1 VTARWLEG
9 QVAIVTGAGTRDG
22 LDSIGRAHAVR
33 LAEEGAH
40 VVVNNRHSA
49 GTAAQPTAE
58 IVAAAIRAAGG
69 SAIANTDDVSHFHGG
84 RQIIEAALDHFG
96 RIDILINN
104 AGFLRPRP
112 IWELGED
119 DFDDVIA
126 VHLKG
131 AFNTVRHAA
140 PHFIKQKSGV
150 IVNTSSNS
158 GQGHYGNA
166 AYSAAK
172 EGVIGFTRA
181 IARDLG
187 SHGIRANAIRP
198 AAFSKP
204 GKDKDPMI
212 AKLVEAEVRHGFP
225 TVGDLWISRLDPAVD
240 WRPVHIANFVA
251 WLCTEKAKAFNG
263 EEFEIHGARIGVLAP
278 SHVDR
283 AVFQPGGWSI
293 EALNQQADILIGRTI
308 NRFAGTP

>member
-1 VTARWLEG
+1 M
-9 QVAIVTGAGTRDG
+9 
-22 LDSIGRAHAVR
+22 
-33 LAEEGAH
+33 
-40 VVVNNRHSA
+40 
-49 GTAAQPTAE
+49 
-58 IVAAAIRAAGG
+58 
-69 SAIANTDDVSHFHGG
+69 
-84 RQIIEAALDHFG
+84 
-96 RIDILINN
+96 
-104 AGFLRPRP
+104 
-112 IWELGED
+112 
-119 DFDDVIA
+119 
-126 VHLKG
+126 
-131 AFNTVRHAA
+131 
-140 PHFIKQKSGV
+140 
-150 IVNTSSNS
+150 IVNTTSNS

-187 SHGIRANAIRP
+187 PHGIRANAIRP

-204 GKDKDPMI
+204 GKDPMI

-225 TVGDLWISRLDPAVD
+225 TVGDLWISRLDPAAD

-283 AVFQPGGWSI
+283 AVFQPGDWSI
-293 EALNQQADILIGRTI
+293 EALKAGGYPDWTHDQSVCGHAVRWERHTRKRLRSADQITYRSRDDPRCRTGPAVF
-308 NRFAGTP
+308 R